1 MTEVTTGD
9 IQPVTSGPDTGTGAK
24 GHDAGR
30 RRFIQQS
37 GAVAA
42 ALSLKY
48 MPGEALAQ
56 GAPAQAPYGAWEDLM
71 RSKWTWDKVVRG
83 SRGINCTGHC
93 AFNVY
98 VKNGIV
104 WREEQQ
110 GEYGR
115 SGEDTPDYGPRGCQ
129 KGIRHSKYMYGKQ
142 RVLYPM
148 KRVGKRG
155 EGKWQRI
162 SWDQAVSEI
171 ADKMIEHATTSG
183 PDSITYAMG
192 TQMILKRASFSALF
206 RFANCTGIVVPETF
220 AGVGDLP
227 VGAYMT
233 LGYNLPGDNMAA
245 VYKSKCC
252 LVWASNPAAT
262 RIPDAHFFWE
272 ARYNGTEVVVISPDF
287 NASAIHAS
295 KWLNPKPGTDTALAM
310 AMVQVILKDRLI
322 EWDYVKE
329 QTDLPFLVR
338 LDNRKFLRASDLG
351 ETDEQAESGFYFWD
365 AKTRRPVRA
374 KGTGRG
380 DEAGRN
386 TQRKDTGDTLRLE
399 GVDPALEG
407 RWKVKTPTGTV
418 QVTTVFELVKELCN
432 KEYTPEKVQ
441 AITGVH
447 PDNIRK

>member
-1 MTEVTTGD
+1 MTATTD
-9 IQPVTSGPDTGTGAK
+9 RRTFLKHSGVA
-24 GHDAGR
+24 
-30 RRFIQQS
+30 
-37 GAVAA
+37 AA

-48 MPGEALAQ
+48 MVPGEAMAAAAQ
-56 GAPAQAPYGAWEDLM
+56 PVYGVWEDLM
-71 RSKWTWDKVVRG
+71 RKKWTWDRVVRG

-115 SGEDTPDYGPRGCQ
+115 SGDEDTPDYGPRGCQ

-148 KRVGKRG
+148 KRVGERG
-155 EGKWQRI
+155 AGKWERI

-171 ADKMIEHATTSG
+171 SDKIIQHATESG
-183 PDSITYAMG
+183 PDSVTFAMG
-192 TQMILKRASFSALF
+192 TQMILKKASFTAMF
-206 RFANCTGIVVPETF
+206 RFANATGIVVPETF

-233 LGYNLPGDNMAA
+233 LGYELPGDNMAA

-252 LVWASNPAAT
+252 LVWAANPAAT

-272 ARYNGTEVVVISPDF
+272 AKYNGTEVVVISPDF
-287 NASAIHAS
+287 SASAVHAS

-310 AMVQVILKDRLI
+310 AMAQTIIADRLI
-322 EWDYVKE
+322 DWDYVRE

-338 LDNRKFLRASDLG
+338 TDNQKFLRASDFG
-351 ETDEQAESGFYFWD
+351 ETGERADSSFYFWD
-365 AKTRRPVRA
+365 EATGKPVKA
-374 KGTGRG
+374 PGTGYGQHPAAPQAPR
-380 DEAGRN
+380 EPE
-386 TQRKDTGDTLRLE
+386 TLVLN
-399 GVDPALEG
+399 GLKPALEG
-407 RWKVKTPTGTV
+407 RWKIKTPQGKV
-418 QVTTVFELVKELCN
+418 EVTTVFELTRQLCN
-432 KEYTPEKVQ
+432 RDYTPEQRVPVPSP
-441 AITGVH
+441 A
-447 PDNIRK
+447 PA